1 MARSVAFSGNLS
13 FLNLGELLQL
23 LGTSSGTGIVEISS
37 NYTSQQG
44 LIYIDQGNPI
54 NAANGSKT
62 GVDAL
67 FSLFGWKTGQFEF
80 IQESVTCKKVINK
93 SRMEI
98 ILDGLRML
106 DEGQVEVL
114 GSENGAPQTSE
125 PEAKTGSLPLL
136 KGPLV
141 DYSYVVDEEGF
152 YDGDEIV
159 HEGNHGNWIWVILEG
174 VAEIMKET
182 PKGDLKLLRMG
193 DGAFLGSI
201 ASLLK
206 GDNVRSA
213 TVTADG
219 NVQLGMLDAQ
229 LMTSELANCSLEY
242 REFVESLDE
251 RLKRVANMAV
261 EIYSGSQKLAKLTQG
276 KKTLIKQGQAEK
288 RLFRIRSGDAYVA
301 RETDV
306 GIVPVVHLKAGDFF
320 GHIPF
325 LDMGQEPNSASVY
338 ASKDLKISALDPKA
352 LQKDHEKLSSTLQNI
367 LAHLATS
374 ISVTTLIATDYYKKS
389 FSKTSRKTS
398 R

>member
-1 MARSVAFSGNLS
+1 MAGSVVFAGELS

-23 LGTSSGTGIVEISS
+23 LGSSSGTGIVQITS
-37 NYTSQQG
+37 NYTSQKG
-44 LIYIDQGNPI
+44 LIYIDKGNPI

-62 GVDAL
+62 GIDAL
-67 FSLFGWKTGQFEF
+67 FSLFGWKDGQFEF
-80 IQESVTCKKVINK
+80 IQEAVTCQKVINK

-114 GSENGAPQTSE
+114 GPVAAAPKPSE
-125 PEAKTGSLPLL
+125 PDAKSGSLPLL

-159 HEGNHGNWIWVILEG
+159 REGNHGNWIWVILEG

-182 PKGDLKLLRMG
+182 PNGNLKLLRIG

-201 ASLLK
+201 AALLK
-206 GDNVRSA
+206 KDNVRSA
-213 TVTADG
+213 TVIADG
-219 NVQLGMLDAQ
+219 NIQLGMLDTQ

-251 RLKRVANMAV
+251 RLKSVTNMTV
-261 EIYSGSQKLAKLTQG
+261 EINSDGKKLARLIKG
-276 KKTLIKQGQAEK
+276 KKTLIKQGQAEN

-306 GIVPVVHLKAGDFF
+306 GIVPVAHLKAGDFF
-320 GHIPF
+320 GNIPF
-325 LDMGQEPNSASVY
+325 LDMGQEPGSASVY
-338 ASKDLKISALDPKA
+338 ASKDLKLSALDPLA
-352 LQKDHEKLSSTLQNI
+352 LQQDHESLSSTLQNI

-374 ISVTTLIATDYYKKS
+374 ISVTTLIATNYYKKL
-389 FSKTSRKTS
+389 FSKKPR
-398 R
+398 

>member
-1 MARSVAFSGNLS
+1 MTGSVAFAGNLS

-23 LGTSSGTGIVEISS
+23 LGTTAGTGIVQINS
-37 NYTSQQG
+37 NYASQPG
-44 LIYIDQGNPI
+44 LIYIDKGNPI

-67 FSLFGWKTGQFEF
+67 FSLFGWTDGQFEF
-80 IQESVTCKKVINK
+80 IQEDVTCEKVINK

-98 ILDGLRML
+98 ILDGMRML
-106 DEGQVEVL
+106 DEGLVEVL
-114 GSENGAPQTSE
+114 GPADGGSKTSE
-125 PEAKTGSLPLL
+125 PVARSGSLPLI

-174 VAEIMKET
+174 VAEIIKET
-182 PKGDLKLLRMG
+182 PKGNLKLLRIG
-193 DGAFLGSI
+193 DGAFLGSV

-229 LMTSELANCSLEY
+229 LMTSELANCSLAY
-242 REFVESLDE
+242 REFVRSLDD
-251 RLKRVANMAV
+251 RLKLVTNMTV
-261 EIYSGSQKLAKLTQG
+261 EIYSESQKLTELIQG
-276 KKTLIKQGQAEK
+276 KKTLIKQGQDEN

-306 GIVPVVHLKAGDFF
+306 GIVPVAHLKAGDFF

-325 LDMGQEPNSASVY
+325 LDMGQEPYSASVF
-338 ASKDLKISALDPKA
+338 ASKDLKLSTLDPKA
-352 LQKDHEKLSSTLQNI
+352 LQGEHENLSSTVQNI
-367 LAHLATS
+367 LAHLATC
-374 ISVTTLIATDYYKKS
+374 ISVTTLIATDYYKKI
-389 FSKTSRKTS
+389 FSKASK
-398 R
+398 